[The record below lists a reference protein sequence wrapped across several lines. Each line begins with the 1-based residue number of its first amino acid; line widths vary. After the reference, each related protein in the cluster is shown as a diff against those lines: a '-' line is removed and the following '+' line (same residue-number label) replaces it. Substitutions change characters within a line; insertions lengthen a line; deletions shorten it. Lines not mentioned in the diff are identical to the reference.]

1 MTPEQLRTSVLQYA
15 LSGKLVPQIVEEG
28 SAEDLIKENKRIRE
42 QYIEANKIKKSKPLE
57 EISDSEIPYE
67 IPENWK
73 WVRIGD
79 FCIDV
84 FSGKSP
90 KYSKTPTEYRIIGQA
105 ANQQKGL
112 CYEQTKYTDADF
124 WSDMP
129 ERYFVKEYDVLLNTL
144 GNGTLGRSGI
154 VKVLPHKLLTDGH
167 LFVFRFTEHTEAMFF
182 YYYLQYKR
190 TEIERSANGSTN
202 QTFLSLRNTSAWII
216 PIPPLEEQH
225 RIVAKIEELLPY
237 VDRYA
242 EAYEKLEQFNAK
254 FPDDMKKS
262 ILQYAIQGK
271 LVEQRPEEETA
282 EELYQQIQDE
292 KQKLIK
298 EGKIKK
304 VKPLAEITEDEI
316 PFDIPESWKWCRL
329 QDICTLIADV
339 DHKMPKSVPASEGKL
354 FLSAKDLLDDGTINY
369 TENVKYISK
378 EDFERLSKKAKPTV
392 NDIIYSRIGAALGKA
407 RVVENDIEF
416 IVSYS
421 CCVIRTLINEKY
433 LRYYLES
440 PLILKHS
447 VLARQSIGVPDLGM
461 GEIKQYIVAL
471 PPIEEQKRIVD
482 RLEKILPYCNKLSK

>member
-304 VKPLAEITEDEI
+304 
-316 PFDIPESWKWCRL
+316 
-329 QDICTLIADV
+329 
-339 DHKMPKSVPASEGKL
+339 
-354 FLSAKDLLDDGTINY
+354 
-369 TENVKYISK
+369 
-378 EDFERLSKKAKPTV
+378 
-392 NDIIYSRIGAALGKA
+392 
-407 RVVENDIEF
+407 
-416 IVSYS
+416 
-421 CCVIRTLINEKY
+421 
-433 LRYYLES
+433 
-440 PLILKHS
+440 
-447 VLARQSIGVPDLGM
+447 
-461 GEIKQYIVAL
+461 
-471 PPIEEQKRIVD
+471 
-482 RLEKILPYCNKLSK
+482 